1 KDSQGN
7 PQKDSQDKKAQQQ
20 QKDSA
25 FGKMNQP
32 TPTPTPG
39 SYQGATQK
47 VGGVKKD
54 DANDPARANPEL
66 AIPLQKLDQV
76 KSQDSPA
83 ELFEMLR
90 NGEPIPTPANSGKNW

>member
-1 KDSQGN
+1 
-7 PQKDSQDKKAQQQ
+7 
-20 QKDSA
+20 
-25 FGKMNQP
+25 MNKP
-32 TPTPTPG
+32 TPTPSPG

-54 DANDPARANPEL
+54 EGKDPARDNPEL
-66 AIPLQKLDQV
+66 AVPLQKLDQV

-90 NGEPIPTPANSGKNW
+90 NGEPIPTPANTGKNW